1 MLARSTS
8 TSTGTS
14 ELRYCLDYSSQH
26 VFAARLELE
35 VHVYQS
41 IISELTRCTMNFRS
55 ISRIISTPQKI
66 RGTEC
71 LSSPA
76 PKAHEAMKQLFAFFK
91 DSEKGMSTDGMKR
104 SIAKSF
110 IDTGTG
116 CDDDGEF
123 QKFYYKREKSE
134 VKLEL
139 RLHKPSA
146 ICYNL
151 LSYLICLDGDG
162 ESFDEVLDDEE
173 DDDDDHEERDEPEE
187 DDDVD
192 ESED

>member
-8 TSTGTS
+8 TSTDTS

-35 VHVYQS
+35 VRVYQS

-110 IDTGTG
+110 IDTGTVATTMASSRSSTTRERSQKSSWN
-116 CDDDGEF
+116 CDF
-123 QKFYYKREKSE
+123 INPVLY
-134 VKLEL
+134 VT
-139 RLHKPSA
+139 
-146 ICYNL
+146 ICYP
-151 LSYLICLDGDG
+151 I
-162 ESFDEVLDDEE
+162 
-173 DDDDDHEERDEPEE
+173 
-187 DDDVD
+187 
-192 ESED
+192 